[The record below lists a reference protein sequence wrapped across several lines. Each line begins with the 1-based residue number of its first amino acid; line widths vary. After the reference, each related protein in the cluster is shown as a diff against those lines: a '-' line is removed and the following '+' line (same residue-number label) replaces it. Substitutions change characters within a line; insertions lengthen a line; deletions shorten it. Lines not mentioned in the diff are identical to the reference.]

1 MLYYPNNSHALK
13 RGTGELFFA
22 KQLDCINFHFRF
34 KSYFTLYA
42 RHTRPH
48 TNNCHHYKIY
58 CMNILEIKVLKGP
71 NYWSVRRPKLIQM
84 KLALEEMEQRPTD
97 TIEGFTERLEN
108 LFPTLIE
115 HRCSVG
121 TRGGF
126 FERVRTGT
134 WMGHVIEHI
143 ALEIQTLAGM
153 DTGFGRTRTAND
165 GPGVYYVCF
174 TYMEEDAGV
183 FAAKA
188 AVRIAQALTDNVE
201 YNIEDDI
208 QKLRE
213 IRENTRLGPSTGCI
227 VEEAAKRNIPY
238 IRLNKQSLVQLGYG
252 VHQKRI
258 RATIAST
265 TSNIAVDIAGDKEET
280 KLLLSAAEI
289 PVPGGTVVKTI
300 EALKDAVEKYTYPL
314 VIKPIDGNHGKGNTT
329 NIVNWEQSVKAFEAA
344 QVYGRN
350 VIVEKFITGFDFR
363 CLVINNKF
371 ICAALRTPASVVG
384 DGKNNI
390 QYLIDETNKDSRR
403 GFAHEKV
410 LTQITV
416 DGSTM
421 KMLEDK
427 GYTLDTIPAKDERVL
442 LKTTANLSTG
452 GTSIDVT
459 DEVHPANVFM
469 CERIS
474 KIIGLDICGIDIMA
488 TDLRTPVNENGGA
501 VLEVNAAPGFRMH
514 IEPAEGLGRNVAEP
528 VIDMLF
534 PKGSVGRIPIIA
546 ITGTNGKTTTTR
558 LTAHIAKCAGK
569 KVGYTTS
576 DGVYIQNQ
584 LMMKG
589 DCTGPLSSAFV
600 LKDPTVDFA
609 VLECAR
615 GGILKAGL
623 AFQHCDVGVVTNVAA
638 DHIGLG
644 GINSI
649 QQMAKVKAVVP
660 ETVFPH
666 GYAILN
672 AEDDLV
678 YAMRTDLKCNVG
690 LFSMNEHS
698 PRIKEHCARGGLAT
712 VFENGYITIMKG
724 NWKIRVMPAKDIPLT
739 YEGKAIHNIANC
751 LPAVLATYLYR
762 DITIEDIRQ
771 GLQTFIPGESLT
783 PGRLNFFHFKNITF
797 LADFAHNPHGLK
809 LLCDFIS
816 KLDYKRKIGV
826 ISGTGDRRDED
837 IMELGEISAQ
847 YFDEII
853 IRCDKNLRGRT
864 ADEIISLLQQGI
876 AKVKPQ
882 VPTKVIANENEA
894 LEYIYE
900 HQVPGALYTIM
911 CDVVA
916 GALDKIK
923 ELKAREETATG

>member
-1 MLYYPNNSHALK
+1 M
-13 RGTGELFFA
+13 
-22 KQLDCINFHFRF
+22 
-34 KSYFTLYA
+34 
-42 RHTRPH
+42 
-48 TNNCHHYKIY
+48 KIV
-58 CMNILEIKVLKGP
+58 EIKVLKGP
-71 NYWSVRRPKLIQM
+71 NYWSVRRTKLIQM
-84 KLALEEMEQRPTD
+84 KLDLEEMEQRPTNSID
-97 TIEGFTERLEN
+97 GFRQRLEKM
-108 LFPTLIE
+108 FPTMIE

-126 FERVRTGT
+126 FERVDEGT

-143 ALEIQTLAGM
+143 ALELQTLSGM
-153 DTGFGRTRTAND
+153 DVGFGRTRTANEKE
-165 GPGVYYVCF
+165 GVYYVCF

-183 FAAKA
+183 YAAKA
-188 AVRIAQALTDNVE
+188 SVRIAQALTDGVDYDLNE
-201 YNIEDDI
+201 DI

-213 IRENTRLGPSTGCI
+213 IREDTRLGPSTGCI
-227 VEEAAKRNIPY
+227 VDEAAKRNIPY

-252 VHQKRI
+252 IHQKRI

-265 TSNIAVDIAGDKEET
+265 TSNIAVDIACNKEET
-280 KLLLSAAEI
+280 KLLLEAAEI
-289 PVPGGTVVKTI
+289 PVPRGTVIRT
-300 EALKDAVEKYTYPL
+300 EEGLKDAVERYKYPL

-329 NIVNWEQSVKAFEAA
+329 NITTWEQALKAFEAA
-344 QVYGRN
+344 KQYGRN
-350 VIVEKFITGFDFR
+350 VIVEKFITGYDFR

-384 DGKNNI
+384 DGKHNI
-390 QYLIDETNKDSRR
+390 QWLIDETNKDPRR
-403 GFAHEKV
+403 GYGHEKV
-410 LTQITV
+410 LTQITI
-416 DGSTM
+416 DQFTQ
-421 KMLEDK
+421 KMLDDAGITLETVPKK
-427 GYTLDTIPAKDERVL
+427 GERVL
-442 LKTTANLSTG
+442 LKPTANLSTG
-452 GTSIDVT
+452 GTSTDVT

-469 CERIS
+469 FERIA
-474 KIIGLDICGIDIMA
+474 KIIGLDICGIDVMA
-488 TDLRTPVNENGGA
+488 TDLRTPVTENGGA
-501 VLEVNAAPGFRMH
+501 ILEVNAAPGFRMH
-514 IEPAEGLGRNVAEP
+514 IEPAEGLPRNVAEP

-546 ITGTNGKTTTTR
+546 VTGTNGKTTTTR
-558 LTAHIAKCAGK
+558 LTAHIAKSAGK

-589 DCTGPLSSAFV
+589 DCTGPVSSTFV

-623 AFQHCDVGVVTNVAA
+623 AFQNCDVGIVTNVAA

-644 GINSI
+644 GIYTVE
-649 QQMAKVKAVVP
+649 QMAKVKAVVP

-678 YAMRTDLKCNVG
+678 YAMKDDLKCNIG
-690 LFSMNEHS
+690 LFSMDENN
-698 PRIKEHCARGGLAT
+698 PRIKEHCAAGGLST
-712 VFENGYITIMKG
+712 VYENGFITIMKG
-724 NWKIRVMPAKDIPLT
+724 NWKIRVMAAKDIPLT
-739 YEGKAIHNIANC
+739 YEGKAVHNIANC

-762 DITIEDIRQ
+762 DISIDDIKL
-771 GLQTFIPGESLT
+771 GLQTFMPGEALT
-783 PGRLNFFHFKNITF
+783 PGRLNFFNFKNITF

-809 LLCDFIS
+809 LLCDFVS
-816 KLDYKRKIGV
+816 KLDYKTKVGV

-847 YFDEII
+847 YFDQII

-864 ADEIISLLQQGI
+864 ADEIIGLLKEGI
-876 AKVKPQ
+876 NKVNPA
-882 VPTKVIANENEA
+882 VPTITIANENEA
-894 LEYIYE
+894 LEYIYAN
-900 HQVPGALYTIM
+900 QIPGALYTIM

-923 ELKAREETATG
+923 ELKAREEKE

>member
-1 MLYYPNNSHALK
+1 M
-13 RGTGELFFA
+13 
-22 KQLDCINFHFRF
+22 
-34 KSYFTLYA
+34 
-42 RHTRPH
+42 
-48 TNNCHHYKIY
+48 KIV
-58 CMNILEIKVLKGP
+58 EIKVLKGP
-71 NYWSVRRPKLIQM
+71 NYWSVRRTKLIQM
-84 KLALEEMEQRPTD
+84 KLDLEEMEQRPTNSID
-97 TIEGFTERLEN
+97 GFRQRLEAM
-108 LFPTLIE
+108 FPTMIE

-126 FERVRTGT
+126 FERVEEGT

-153 DTGFGRTRTAND
+153 DVGFGRTRTANEKE
-165 GPGVYYVCF
+165 GVYYVCF

-183 FAAKA
+183 YAARA
-188 AVRIAQALTDNVE
+188 AVRIAQALTDNTVYDLNE
-201 YNIEDDI
+201 DI

-213 IRENTRLGPSTGCI
+213 IREDTRLGPSTGCI
-227 VEEAAKRNIPY
+227 VDEAAKRNIPY

-252 VHQKRI
+252 VYQKRI

-265 TSNIAVDIAGDKEET
+265 TSNIAVDIACDKEET
-280 KLLLSAAEI
+280 KLLLEAAEI
-289 PVPGGTVVKTI
+289 PVPRGTVIRT
-300 EALKDAVEKYTYPL
+300 EAGLDEAIQKFGYPL
-314 VIKPIDGNHGKGNTT
+314 VLKPIDGNHGKGNTT
-329 NIVNWEQSVKAFEAA
+329 NITNREQAIKAFEAA
-344 QVYGRN
+344 KQYGRN
-350 VIVEKFITGFDFR
+350 VIVERFITGYDFR

-384 DGKNNI
+384 DGVHNI
-390 QYLIDETNKDSRR
+390 QWLIDETNKDPRR
-403 GFAHEKV
+403 GYGHEKV
-410 LTQITV
+410 LTQITI
-416 DGSTM
+416 DQFTQ
-421 KMLEDK
+421 KMLDDANI
-427 GYTLDTIPAKDERVL
+427 TLETIPAKGERVL
-442 LKTTANLSTG
+442 LKPTANLSTG
-452 GTSIDVT
+452 GTSTDVT
-459 DEVHPANVFM
+459 DEVHPTNVFM
-469 CERIS
+469 FERIA
-474 KIIGLDICGIDIMA
+474 KIIGLDICGIDVMA

-501 VLEVNAAPGFRMH
+501 ILEVNAAPGFRMH
-514 IEPAEGLGRNVAEP
+514 IEPAEGLARNVAEP

-546 ITGTNGKTTTTR
+546 VTGTNGKTTTTR
-558 LTAHIAKCAGK
+558 LTAHIAKSAGK

-589 DCTGPLSSAFV
+589 DCTGPISSTFV

-615 GGILKAGL
+615 GGILKSGL
-623 AFQHCDVGVVTNVAA
+623 AFQNCDIGIVTNVAA

-644 GINSI
+644 GIYTVE
-649 QQMAKVKAVVP
+649 QMAKVKAVVP

-666 GYAILN
+666 GFAILN

-678 YAMRTDLKCNVG
+678 YAMKNDLKCNIG
-690 LFSMNEHS
+690 LFSMDENNL
-698 PRIKEHCARGGLAT
+698 RIKEHCAAGGLAA
-712 VFENGYITIMKG
+712 VYENGFVTIMKG
-724 NWKIRVMPAKDIPLT
+724 NWKIRVMAAKDIPLT
-739 YEGKAIHNIANC
+739 YEGKAVHNIANC

-762 DITIEDIRQ
+762 DITIDDIKL
-771 GLQTFIPGESLT
+771 GLQTFMPGEALT

-809 LLCDFIS
+809 LLCDFVS
-816 KLDYKRKIGV
+816 KLDYKTKIGV

-847 YFDEII
+847 YFDQII

-864 ADEIISLLQQGI
+864 ADEIISLLKQGI
-876 AKVKPQ
+876 DKVNPH
-882 VPTKVIANENEA
+882 VPTLTIANENEA
-894 LEYIYE
+894 LEYIYAN
-900 HQVPGALYTIM
+900 QVPGALYTIM

-923 ELKAREETATG
+923 ELKAREERG